1 MWPSKNKI
9 KVEEFTPEQIVNY
22 QKISQFNTCV
32 KVTIIHYW
40 EGT

>member
-22 QKISQFNTCV
+22 QKISPFNTCV

-40 EGT
+40 EGI